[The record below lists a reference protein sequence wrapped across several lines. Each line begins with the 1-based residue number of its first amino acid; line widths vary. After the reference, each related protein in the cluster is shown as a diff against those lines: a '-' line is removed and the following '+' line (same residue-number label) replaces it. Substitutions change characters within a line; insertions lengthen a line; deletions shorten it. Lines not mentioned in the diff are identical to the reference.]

1 MAAPVDNDSSLTY
14 TLKQPWIFSSSCSQ
28 EKIFTMNLRKLSKS

>member
-1 MAAPVDNDSSLTY
+1 MAAPVNKIPSLTY
-14 TLKQPWIFSSSCSQ
+14 TLKQPWTFSSSCSQ